1 MTAAQ
6 TDVIGIGNAIVDILA
21 HADDAVLQKL
31 DLAKGHMRLIDE
43 AEVGRIYAAMGPAV
57 EISGGS
63 AANTI
68 AGVASFGGRGA
79 FIGRVADDDFGKVF
93 RHDIRSIGVAFDT
106 APAGSGSA
114 TARCLVL
121 VTPDGQR
128 TMSTFLG
135 AAAELG
141 PDDVAAGPI
150 EAAAI
155 TYLEGYLFDRPEAK
169 AAFKK
174 AAAIARKAQRKV
186 AISLSDGFCVERHRA
201 DFLEL
206 IRSSIDIVLANT
218 QELETLYQAPF
229 EEACS
234 LMAADAPLA
243 AVTRSEHGSVIL
255 SGAERIAVAAEPI
268 ARLVDTTGAGDLYA
282 AGFLTGIARGL
293 PLPLCGQLGSIAA
306 AEVIQHLGA
315 RPEQPLAALSRK
327 KTIAI

>member
-1 MTAAQ
+1 MTTAQ

-21 HADDAVLQKL
+21 HADDALLAKL
-31 DLAKGHMRLIDE
+31 DLTKGHMRLID
-43 AEVGRIYAAMGPAV
+43 AGEVSRVYAAMGPAV

-79 FIGRVADDDFGKVF
+79 FVGRVADDDFGKVF
-93 RHDIRSIGVAFDT
+93 RHDIRSIGVAF
-106 APAGSGSA
+106 ACEPANSGSA

-128 TMSTFLG
+128 TMNTFLG

-141 PDDVAAGPI
+141 PDDIAPGPI

-174 AAAIARKAQRKV
+174 AAAIARRAGRKV
-186 AISLSDGFCVERHRA
+186 ALSLSDGFCVDRHRS
-201 DFLEL
+201 DFLAL
-206 IRSSIDIVLANT
+206 IRDSIDIVLANT
-218 QELETLYQAPF
+218 QEIEALYEAPF
-229 EEACS
+229 EAACQR
-234 LMAADAPLA
+234 MASDAALA

-255 SGAERIAVAAEPI
+255 SGEDRIVIAAEPV
-268 ARLVDTTGAGDLYA
+268 AKLVDTTGAGDLYA
-282 AGFLTGIARGL
+282 AGFLLGCARGL
-293 PLPLCGQLGSIAA
+293 PLPVCGRLGSIAA

-315 RPEQPLAALSRK
+315 RPEQSLAALAHQK
-327 KTIAI
+327 NIAL